1 MSSVLPHT
9 TNDENTSTYGT
20 PLQHGS
26 TPNRRVLGDVSANAK
41 VHAAGLVGS
50 KPMTGSPLKRSFTAA
65 IEGGQ
70 GFTYLKKR
78 KSSGDGVLS
87 SVQVNV
93 EGGDARLRLHGKPV
107 LEYPPYVEIDLASP
121 TEPNTPS
128 DSGGDSQDSND
139 RKSFSSLINYDP
151 SSQPGGSSS
160 QQDQQMSKLLF
171 KSISHAEML
180 QLRLRV
186 AMYKIKTNQVHVPFA
201 QLKVNGQVPLGKSNT
216 GVAVEAAV
224 ASLRREA
231 QASMHLHPPAPM
243 IPKLLP
249 GPVLLPTAYSSR
261 KIYDLP
267 RASMSPI
274 TSPLKSGQQSE
285 ITTPKS
291 IAGRVVRAES
301 ADLTSSVVKGRVAE
315 SLVGLSQGHARSLQW
330 VER

>member
-1 MSSVLPHT
+1 
-9 TNDENTSTYGT
+9 
-20 PLQHGS
+20 
-26 TPNRRVLGDVSANAK
+26 
-41 VHAAGLVGS
+41 
-50 KPMTGSPLKRSFTAA
+50 MTGSPLKRSFTAA

-78 KSSGDGVLS
+78 RMSGDGVLS
-87 SVQVNV
+87 SIDGNV
-93 EGGDARLRLHGKPV
+93 EGGDARLRLHGKSV
-107 LEYPPYVEIDLASP
+107 LACIHAITAFHTQQYPPYVEIDLASP

-151 SSQPGGSSS
+151 SSQPGGISS
-160 QQDQQMSKLLF
+160 QQEQQKSKLLF

-180 QLRLRV
+180 RLRLRV

-201 QLKVNGQVPLGKSNT
+201 QLQVAGQASSRTSNK

-231 QASMHLHPPAPM
+231 QASMHLQPPAPTM
-243 IPKLLP
+243 PKLLP

-291 IAGRVVRAES
+291 IAGRIARAES

-315 SLVGLSQGHARSLQW
+315 SLVGLSQGYARSLQW
-330 VER
+330 AER